1 MEHQR
6 TITKLRS
13 LKIGIVLYLLI
24 FLYGI
29 IISLVLELK
38 QESVVLGMR
47 NETTHVLDE
56 KYNNDMS
63 YAIKVCAEAFDYLEK
78 SGELAMLYSLI
89 GLVFALYYIRLDMHT
104 RAKVLTLLLFG
115 LGAGVIVLFYLSV
128 GLLLPKSASVLAVK
142 NSLKWLYFPGFI
154 MMVLGGGLFVYHT
167 FKRIV
172 VQE

>member
-13 LKIGIVLYLLI
+13 LKIGIMLYLLI

-78 SGELAMLYSLI
+78 SGELAMLYSVI
-89 GLVFALYYIRLDMHT
+89 GLVFALYYIRLDILSIS
-104 RAKVLTLLLFG
+104 RIIIAKVGKCF
-115 LGAGVIVLFYLSV
+115 SC
-128 GLLLPKSASVLAVK
+128 
-142 NSLKWLYFPGFI
+142 
-154 MMVLGGGLFVYHT
+154 
-167 FKRIV
+167 
-172 VQE
+172 